1 MGNYV
6 FLGCLFFQV
15 GFLMGNLNAMA
26 MQPMGERAGTAA
38 AVIGT
43 VSTFISAT
51 CGTVVG
57 QNYQRT
63 IIVPLIIGFFV
74 LSTSAF
80 ITTRLGAGPRIQKT

>member
-6 FLGCLFFQV
+6 FFGLP
-15 GFLMGNLNAMA
+15 FLSGRFLDGELKRYGNATH
-26 MQPMGERAGTAA
+26 GKRAGTAA

-63 IIVPLIIGFFV
+63 IVPLIIGFFV

-80 ITTRLGAGPRIQKT
+80 ITTRLGVGVRIQKT